1 MILLFVSFFSSLLL
15 ILAIIRYK
23 HLHEHFSGDHD
34 FGPQKFH
41 QGSIPR
47 VGGLGIYAALWIASF
62 IAYLKDPALGV
73 FLGLILIAAFR
84 SAPLGSPKI

>member
-15 ILAIIRYK
+15 ILGIIRYK

-34 FGPQKFH
+34 LSGPQKFH

-47 VGGLGIYAALWIASF
+47 IGGLGIYANYVEGESMLA
-62 IAYLKDPALGV
+62 
-73 FLGLILIAAFR
+73 
-84 SAPLGSPKI
+84 KIFGNHPSGNLS